1 MLAVHR
7 PHLSGQSI
15 RPHRHLSSYSAAAG
29 GVGLR
34 DETSNSEKAAL
45 SLVFFLPPL
54 LPPSLSQFQV
64 AAAACG
70 SLSGSLGEKNL
81 SQNLHHPLPARHTSH

>member
-7 PHLSGQSI
+7 PHLSNQSI
-15 RPHRHLSSYSAAAG
+15 DHVDICLLIQPEVWDSRTKP
-29 GVGLR
+29 
-34 DETSNSEKAAL
+34 AAL
-45 SLVFFLPPL
+45 RRRDSVVLFLPPL

-70 SLSGSLGEKNL
+70 SLGEKNL
-81 SQNLHHPLPARHTSH
+81 SQNLHHPLPARRTSL